1 MNLKYYLNKVNEEN
15 AIDEYIREEELY
27 EDIEDDSL
35 RNFLALSHHELNR
48 LLIYLNSRLSNGYYT
63 AAESRELIHWIKL
76 IEDSNDIFT
85 KTGMDIRI
93 NPNYLAVLRDCKKF
107 LQHSSGSAIP
117 SDFNKVEIIEYE
129 PIYSHVDTTE
139 VKHKDNITKYP
150 LKLIGEGSYAKVFK
164 YKDDFYNKC
173 FVVKKANKDLNEKE
187 KDRFKREFEI
197 MKALKS
203 PYVIEV
209 YQYND
214 SENEYTMECA
224 DETLHHFISTN
235 NNKIKH
241 SERVSLVNQILR
253 GFEYIH
259 SKGYLHRDISF
270 TNILI
275 QRYDDINIIKISD
288 FGLVKTR
295 ESTLTSVGT
304 EFKGSLNDGVLQVIG
319 FDKYDFVH
327 ETYALTR
334 LIFFIMTGKMNL
346 EGMKEG
352 RMRKFVEKGTHP
364 DTSQRY
370 QSIQELKA
378 SYRKVF

>member
-1 MNLKYYLNKVNEEN
+1 M
-15 AIDEYIREEELY
+15 
-27 EDIEDDSL
+27 
-35 RNFLALSHHELNR
+35 ALTHHELNR

-85 KTGMDIRI
+85 KIGMDIRI
-93 NPNYLAVLRDCKKF
+93 NPNYLAVLRNCKDF
-107 LQHSSGSAIP
+107 LQHSNGSAIP
-117 SDFNKVEIIEYE
+117 PDFQKVEIIEYE
-129 PIYSHVDTTE
+129 PIYSHVDTIKI
-139 VKHKDNITKYP
+139 KHRDSITIYP
-150 LKLIGEGSYAKVFK
+150 LRLIGQGSYAKVFK
-164 YKDDFYNKC
+164 YKDDFYNKY
-173 FVVKKANKDLNEKE
+173 FVVKRANEDLNAKE

-197 MKALKS
+197 MKAMKS

-214 SENEYTMECA
+214 SANEYVMEYA

-241 SERVSLVNQILR
+241 SERVSLVNQILC

-259 SKGYLHRDISF
+259 SRGYFHRDISF

-275 QRYDDINIIKISD
+275 KRYDEINIIKISD
-288 FGLVKTR
+288 FGLVKVN
-295 ESTLTSVGT
+295 ESTLTSIGT
-304 EFKGSLNDGVLQVIG
+304 DIKGSLNDPTLGLIG
-319 FDKYDFVH
+319 FEKYSLVH
-327 ETYALTR
+327 EVYSLTR
-334 LIFFIMTGKMNL
+334 LIFFILTGRTNL
-346 EGMKEG
+346 EGMKDE
-352 RMRKFVEKGTHP
+352 RMRKFVERGTHA

-378 SYRKVF
+378 SCRKVF